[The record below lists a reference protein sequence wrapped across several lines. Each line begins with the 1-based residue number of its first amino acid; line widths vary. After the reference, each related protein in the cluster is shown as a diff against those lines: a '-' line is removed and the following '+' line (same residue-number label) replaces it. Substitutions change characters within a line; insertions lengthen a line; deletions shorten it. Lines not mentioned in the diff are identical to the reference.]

1 MTAARLHDVCA
12 TDDIA
17 PGSMRLVQ
25 VGATPVLLLR
35 DVHGQ
40 FHALRNSCAHMGAQ
54 LSDGRFQTK
63 MDSDSDG
70 SYWVSDCDQVI
81 RCPWHGYEFDI
92 SSGQCAGDGRVRV
105 KAYQVTTEGGRV
117 LIGR

>member
-1 MTAARLHDVCA
+1 MTTARMHDVCA
-12 TDDIA
+12 ADDLA

-25 VGATPVLLLR
+25 VGTTQVLLLR
-35 DVHGQ
+35 GADGE
-40 FHALRNSCAHMGAQ
+40 FRALRNSCSHMGAA

-63 MDSDSDG
+63 MDSDANG
-70 SYWVSDCDQVI
+70 SYHVSDRDQVI

-92 SSGQCAGDGRVRV
+92 DSGKCAGDGRARV
-105 KAYQVTTEGGRV
+105 KPYQVTIEGGRV

>member
-1 MTAARLHDVCA
+1 MHDVCA

-25 VGATPVLLLR
+25 VGSTPVLLLR
-35 DVHGQ
+35 GTNGE
-40 FHALRNSCAHMGAQ
+40 FRALRNSCAHMGAA
-54 LSDGRFQTK
+54 LSEGRFQTK
-63 MDSDSDG
+63 MDSDGNG
-70 SYWVSDCDQVI
+70 SYQVSDRDEVI

-92 SSGQCAGDGRVRV
+92 DSGQCAGDGRVRV